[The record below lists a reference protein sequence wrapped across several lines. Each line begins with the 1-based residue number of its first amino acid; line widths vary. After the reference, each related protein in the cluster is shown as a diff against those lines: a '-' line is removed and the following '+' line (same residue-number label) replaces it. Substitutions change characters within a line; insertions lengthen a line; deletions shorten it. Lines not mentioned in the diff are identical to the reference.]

1 MNIHSI
7 WELIKKTISGWQEDK
22 APWLA
27 AAMAYY
33 TAFSLAPILIIAI
46 AVVGFFYQQKPAQEL
61 VTKQIE
67 SLAGFQSGQLLRS
80 MVAAS
85 QDMGSNLVATII
97 GVIALLLGA
106 TGVYGQLQGALD
118 TIWEVAP
125 KPNQGIVRMVEQR
138 FFSLAIVFGIGF
150 LLLVSLV
157 ISAFLSALNT
167 WSLGLLPNFKI
178 VLQVLNFL
186 VSLLVITFLFALI
199 FKYVPDAK
207 IQWRDVWPGA
217 LVTALLFT
225 VGKTLIGLYLGNS
238 RILDQFGAAGSLAVI
253 LIWVYYSAQISFLG
267 AEFTQVYA
275 NTFGSHVVPD
285 EDAIPITKEARL
297 EQGMP
302 RRSDLESANQKGI
315 SVLEAA
321 SSSANI
327 TFGTER
333 GLNAGEAARRKT
345 ALIAFAWL
353 ITTLAGLL
361 GGYFLG
367 LGVRKEND

>member
-7 WELIKKTISGWQEDK
+7 WGLIKKTISGWQENR
-22 APWLA
+22 APRLA

-33 TAFSLAPILIIAI
+33 TAFSLAPILMIAI
-46 AVVGFFYQQKPAQEL
+46 AVVGFVYQQQAAQQL

-67 SLAGFQSGQLLRS
+67 SLAGYQSGQLLRS

-85 QDMGSNLVATII
+85 QDMGSNLVATVI

-125 KPNQGIVRMVEQR
+125 KPNQGIVRMIEQR
-138 FFSLAIVFGIGF
+138 FFSLAMVFGIGF

-217 LVTALLFT
+217 LVTALLF
-225 VGKTLIGLYLGNS
+225 VIGKTLIGLYLGNS

-275 NTFGSHVVPD
+275 NTFGSHVVPK
-285 EDAIPITKEARL
+285 ENAVPLTKEVRL

-302 RRSDLESANQKGI
+302 HRKDLESA
-315 SVLEAA
+315 AP
-321 SSSANI
+321 SSANKS
-327 TFGTER
+327 FSTER
-333 GLNAGEAARRKT
+333 GQNAGETEQRKT
-345 ALIAFAWL
+345 PLIAFAWL
-353 ITTLAGLL
+353 ITTLAGLV

-367 LGVRKEND
+367 LGVRKENN